1 MGPSVSIIVAAYNSE
16 KYIESCLSS
25 IINQTYNNI
34 EIIVIDDGST
44 DGTGWLIDKVLSG
57 DRRAHVIHQDNRG
70 VSQARNRGI
79 DSASGEYLFF
89 CDADDWLEADAI
101 GSLYSTAK
109 RGQLDILYFDHFR
122 DSESESRVIKLFPES
137 FVSKSDATVN
147 DALRAAALYVPSANF
162 KTKCFSKV
170 LYGGGAAW
178 KYIIRRSVVRAN
190 KVRFDSRLD
199 GMMED
204 AVFSFDAIQYCI
216 NIGYISRPMYHYLVH
231 DNSTIHRYVPDCS
244 LKFDRVIESVK
255 RRVATQPPYSLTRKA
270 LNMRITAFI
279 DKMCEMNLCNAEN
292 PDPDSVAYKV
302 FLQYVKSDVINRAVH
317 EANLRLYGNSRV
329 RLQILLLKLHLYR
342 IYWMIKSRNR
352 RI

>member
-1 MGPSVSIIVAAYNSE
+1 MGPSVSIIIAAYNSE
-16 KYIESCLSS
+16 KYIERCLSS
-25 IINQTYNNI
+25 IKNQYHKNI

-44 DGTGWLIDKVLSG
+44 DGTGALIDKALSG
-57 DRRAHVIHQDNRG
+57 DWRARVIHQNNQG

-79 DSASGEYLFF
+79 DLASGEYLFF
-89 CDADDWLEADAI
+89 CDADDWLEVDAI
-101 GSLYSTAK
+101 GSLFRTAK
-109 RGQLDILYFDHFR
+109 KEQLDIVYFDHFR
-122 DSESESRVIKLFPES
+122 DSKAESKVIKLFPKS

-178 KYIIRRSVVRAN
+178 KYIISRRVVLEN

-204 AVFSFDAIQYCI
+204 AVFSFDVIKYCI

-244 LKFDRVIESVK
+244 LKFDRVIESVE
-255 RRVATQPPYSLTRKA
+255 RRVATHPPCALTRKA

-302 FLQYVKSDVINRAVH
+302 FLQYVGRDVINRAVQ
-317 EANLRLYGNSRV
+317 EADLRLYGNSRV
-329 RLQILLLKLHLYR
+329 RLQVLLLKLRLYR